1 MTYVEADS
9 AVQPELE
16 GDEMGM
22 PEPLHTEDRHKNG
35 ITGDVSDQRAAPP
48 ADATPAA
55 GTTAA
60 SQLDTTTARVPNAGL
75 EYTAAVMQA
84 TRYEIRGDNS
94 VLYHVYDKP
103 AYIDHGPHLLMCA
116 GAADNEASVVGA
128 LLHAREKFGGKIELT
143 GSDEFKA
150 FALQMLV
157 KHNVAVTLK
166 NPQQH
171 AQLQELRKAITQA
184 AATQGANA
192 DGISGSVQDRP
203 ADAQTEAKGKPVVA
217 QPAAA
222 EKQDGRQEGV
232 LIAHGQAPY
241 NNDKDGRPS
250 YFATLRQADGSDA
263 TVWGV
268 DLPRALEAAKA
279 REGDT
284 VSLATVGRKPVE
296 VTVNERQPDGS
307 MLPVTRQALRNEWEA
322 KVLATW
328 EAKVKPAVADAAPQQ
343 PESQAAS
350 PAGQGAVADAP
361 KVRRTPRRR

>member
-16 GDEMGM
+16 GDELGM
-22 PEPLHTEDRHKNG
+22 PEPLHTENRHKNG
-35 ITGDVSDQRAAPP
+35 ITGDVSTQRAAPP

-60 SQLDTTTARVPNAGL
+60 AQLGTATAPVPNAGL

-103 AYIDHGPHLLMCA
+103 AYIDHGPQLLMCA

-166 NPQQH
+166 NPEQH

-184 AATQGANA
+184 AATQGASA

-203 ADAQTEAKGKPVVA
+203 A
-217 QPAAA
+217 
-222 EKQDGRQEGV
+222 DGRQEGV

-250 YFATLRQADGSDA
+250 YFATLRQADGADA

-307 MLPVTRQALRNEWEA
+307 MQPVTRQALRNEWEA

-343 PESQAAS
+343 PESRAAS
-350 PAGQGAVADAP
+350 QAGQDAVADAP